1 MPTSSIDSLDPRWM
15 HRALS
20 LAKRALG
27 KTSPNPVVGAVLT
40 RGERIIGE
48 GYHHRAGQPHA
59 EIEALKDCQQRG
71 ENPRKATLWVT
82 LEPCST
88 HGRTPPCTEAI
99 LQAGIRHVVVA
110 ATDPNPAHAG
120 RGLELL
126 RKAGVQVT
134 AGLLAQEA
142 EALNA
147 GFNQWIVHRS
157 PLITLKAGMTL
168 DGKIATAS
176 GESRWITGEASRREV
191 MRLRQEHDAILVGV
205 NTVKQDDPQLTI
217 RRGKRVLCKTRIVL
231 DTHARIPW
239 KSRLLQDEF
248 REQTWVVVGENASAK
263 RIQKL
268 QTQVHV
274 LVAPEEGG
282 HISLP
287 WLCRELGQ
295 RQITSVLVEGGGEI
309 HASFLEK
316 GQAHRVAFFYAP
328 KILGGRDAIRAVGGQ
343 GFQTLESAPRLTEV
357 KYRTLGDDLL
367 LTGRITTAA

>member
-1 MPTSSIDSLDPRWM
+1 M

-282 HISLP
+282 RISLP

>member
-134 AGLLAQEA
+134 ACLLAQEA

-282 HISLP
+282 RISLP

>member
-282 HISLP
+282 RISLP